1 MKRGI
6 GKTRSGVFTGK
17 GGGKTKQKKRA
28 QTTSNIW
35 KINSESYYA
44 VFT

>member
-1 MKRGI
+1 MKREI
-6 GKTRSGVFTGK
+6 GKTRSGIFTGK
-17 GGGKTKQKKRA
+17 GRGKIMQKKRA